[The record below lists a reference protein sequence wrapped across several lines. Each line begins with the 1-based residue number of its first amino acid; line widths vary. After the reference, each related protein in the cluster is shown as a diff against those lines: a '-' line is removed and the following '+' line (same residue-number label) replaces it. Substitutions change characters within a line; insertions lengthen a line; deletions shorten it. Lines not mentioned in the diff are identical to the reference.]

1 MKKKKKAPQ
10 NAIVLTK
17 DNISSL
23 IVIAA
28 ALLNVFA
35 LLFALVDATREFRTE
50 TEKHFANG
58 FSLIFGECPMAIES
72 YANLFK
78 FACVLHLIVAAFV
91 IVLVG
96 VRLLVKRKL
105 SLGKTGVA
113 ALVLSA
119 IFTTV
124 YFILGFIAYAEATAY
139 GGAGYGYSVGTFAF
153 IPFAL
158 MVIAVASYILVRV
171 KLPDGY
177 RFVIKKKHRK
187 DK

>member
-17 DNISSL
+17 NNISSL

-28 ALLNVFA
+28 ALLNVFT
-35 LLFALVDATREFRTE
+35 LLFALVDATQHTLSGPER
-50 TEKHFANG
+50 HFASG
-58 FSLIFGECPMAIES
+58 FTLIFGECPMPIES
-72 YANLFK
+72 YETLLRFL
-78 FACVLHLIVAAFV
+78 CICHLIAAAFV
-91 IVLVG
+91 IMLVG
-96 VRLLVKRKL
+96 VRLLVKRRL
-105 SLGKTGVA
+105 SLGKTGVT

-139 GGAGYGYSVGTFAF
+139 AGHGYSVGTFAF

>member
-17 DNISSL
+17 NNISSL

-28 ALLNVFA
+28 ALLNVFT
-35 LLFALVDATREFRTE
+35 LLFARVDATLEFPTE
-50 TEKHFANG
+50 IEKHFASG
-58 FSLIFGECPMAIES
+58 FTLIFGECPMAIES
-72 YANLFK
+72 YENLLK
-78 FACVLHLIVAAFV
+78 FMCVLHLIVAAFV

-96 VRLLVKRKL
+96 VRLLVKRRL

-139 GGAGYGYSVGTFAF
+139 AGHGYSVGTFAF

-171 KLPDGY
+171 KFPDGY

>member
-28 ALLNVFA
+28 ALLNFFA
-35 LLFALVDATREFRTE
+35 LLFALVDATQQMLSESER
-50 TEKHFANG
+50 HFASG
-58 FSLIFGECPMAIES
+58 FTLIFGECPMAIES
-72 YANLFK
+72 YETLLRFL
-78 FACVLHLIVAAFV
+78 CICHLIAAAFV
-91 IVLVG
+91 IVLIG
-96 VRLLVKRKL
+96 ARLLAKRRL
-105 SLGKTGVA
+105 SLGKTGVTA
-113 ALVLSA
+113 IVLSA

-139 GGAGYGYSVGTFAF
+139 GGIGYGYSVGTFAF

>member
-28 ALLNVFA
+28 ALLNVFT
-35 LLFALVDATREFRTE
+35 LLFALVDATQHMLSESDR
-50 TEKHFANG
+50 HFASG
-58 FSLIFGECPMAIES
+58 FTLIFGECPMAIES

-91 IVLVG
+91 IAIVG

-139 GGAGYGYSVGTFAF
+139 ADIGLGYSVGTFAF

>member
-17 DNISSL
+17 NNISSL

-28 ALLNVFA
+28 ALLNVFT
-35 LLFALVDATREFRTE
+35 LLFALVDATHHTLSGPER
-50 TEKHFANG
+50 HFANG

-72 YANLFK
+72 YETLLRFL
-78 FACVLHLIVAAFV
+78 CICHLIAAAFV
-91 IVLVG
+91 IMLVG
-96 VRLLVKRKL
+96 VRLLVKRRL

-139 GGAGYGYSVGTFAF
+139 ADIGLGYSVGTFAF